1 MVETTLGP
9 WRAWGHLILT
19 TSEAAEQM
27 LRKCQNYF
35 SSFTDEET
43 EVQGGFPKVR
53 ASFLPNPL
61 ALKGKRHRPLFF
73 SDAGIA

>member
-1 MVETTLGP
+1 
-9 WRAWGHLILT
+9 
-19 TSEAAEQM
+19 M